1 MDTSAAKKVDMK
13 PTTKDPAKVFN
24 RTIIGNLISLFSD
37 SARPLSSLEVVA
49 AVQQR
54 VSELRRADGG
64 KYSGNVK
71 RAVLGCLQQNEVFTY
86 EEGTWR
92 MNPEAAQAY
101 TERRINTLTDRT
113 TRPRATGPKR
123 ISQSRHQRLISF
135 LNEKLTE
142 ARSQA
147 LLRGLFR
154 KVKESDTGEEIA
166 HKIGLEK
173 AIGVAQAF
181 ELVKRLYQSISR
193 EIEEQSLGTG
203 LEKAVKE
210 IETVASRIQS
220 EIREIRSSSR
230 YGRSGDKGE
239 TSAGNGS
246 GGGANGASADVPCE
260 VLLEKGWELSAY
272 GCVLWTTR
280 LGMWRDGIDSV

>member
-1 MDTSAAKKVDMK
+1 M
-13 PTTKDPAKVFN
+13 
-24 RTIIGNLISLFSD
+24 
-37 SARPLSSLEVVA
+37 
-49 AVQQR
+49 
-54 VSELRRADGG
+54 
-64 KYSGNVK
+64 K

-92 MNPEAAQAY
+92 RNPEAAQAY

-113 TRPRATGPKR
+113 ARPRATGPKR

-147 LLRGLFR
+147 LLRGLFH

-220 EIREIRSSSR
+220 EIREVRSSSR
-230 YGRSGDKGE
+230 YGRRE

-272 GCVLWTTR
+272 GCGLRTTR